1 MKKAIVGIISA
12 AMIFSASIG
21 VFAVNSTV
29 SIENGEKNVA
39 PVTYTYDS
47 EKAGETVKTI
57 KSLMTNLS
65 DLTDEHTIT
74 QTFTIISESAGAK
87 PVEMKLR
94 LSMPQESTMQPA
106 MTADDYSALEYYN
119 IKITDD
125 EGKVIYPKED
135 NNIKDKTA
143 YRDISLGTLNKLSGS
158 ESQKYNVEVSVNK
171 EFNRASVKRAA
182 EKLDWSIVSNTYVQQ
197 STPAPVPSES
207 TITPAPLV
215 TVVPATQTPA
225 PNVSENK
232 NGVIT
237 VSAGEYICGEDIP
250 QGRYTM
256 TGSGKVRVYKEG
268 GGLKATVVLKNKGD
282 KANGSEEYII
292 NLLDGEKVVADSE
305 IKLTPNASA
314 TPTPKSTKSSTV
326 KATATPKAGTN
337 SKTNP
342 KTGDAAPIALVSI
355 VGILAIGAVVVIE
368 IKKRRE
374 F

>member
-21 VFAVNSTV
+21 VFAANSTV
-29 SIENGEKNVA
+29 SIENGEKNVD

-65 DLTDEHTIT
+65 DLTDENTIT

-106 MTADDYSALEYYN
+106 MTVDDYSALEYYN

-171 EFNRASVKRAA
+171 EFNRSSVKRAA

-282 KANGSEEYII
+282 KVNGSEEYII
-292 NLLDGEKVVADSE
+292 NLLDGEKVVTDSE

-326 KATATPKAGTN
+326 KATATPKSGTN

>member
-1 MKKAIVGIISA
+1 MKKAIVDIISA

-29 SIENGEKNVA
+29 SIENGEKNVD

-282 KANGSEEYII
+282 KVNGSEEYII
-292 NLLDGEKVVADSE
+292 NLLDGEKVVTDSE